1 MGEGLE
7 PQIHHEPEEIR
18 CEQMGQE
25 SKRLRFKEGILTL
38 TLRLSSPP
46 LWVQQGEPRFGGAF
60 FVGQND
66 LKQSDLIRLVPKGIQ
81 QPR

>member
-1 MGEGLE
+1 MGEGPE
-7 PQIHHEPEEIR
+7 PQTQHELEEIR
-18 CEQMGQE
+18 LGQMGQE
-25 SKRLRFKEGILTL
+25 PKRLRFKEEILTL
-38 TLRLSSPP
+38 TLRFSSPP
-46 LWVQQGEPRFGGAF
+46 LWVQLGEPRFGGAF